1 MTSVRRLSEYS
12 TAEQVRA
19 EQEKGVFLTYAQKP
33 PCGAFG
39 RGKVGLDDPF
49 LTSQKEKRYG
59 VHSTP

>member
-49 LTSQKEKRYG
+49 
-59 VHSTP
+59 